1 MHSCDGI
8 IQFPGLCNRLK
19 LGMVGDKAGA
29 VDGEAGQQSDATPRE
44 MNQAFLERGTQNFL
58 WRACTDST

>member
-8 IQFPGLCNRLK
+8 IQFLGLCNRLK
-19 LGMVGDKAGA
+19 LSMVGDKAGA

-44 MNQAFLERGTQNFL
+44 TNQTFLERGTQNFL